1 MNNTQEFL
9 KDLRTTAWRTAGA
22 RFNAARRL
30 KRRDWLA
37 TFSIAM
43 FSAISVAL
51 AVIQR
56 VYSFQAGTPAD
67 NYVTTLAVCIGLFV
81 VVISLIEWGSANAV
95 KADTLHRNA
104 EALNEFQR
112 KLEQILAIAADGRA
126 HEPNDI
132 TALREEYERIKGQ
145 CPYNHEPI
153 DDNLFRAC
161 HRLSPEFGDSTGKP
175 KITRIRASWVM
186 LQSVIATIWYF
197 SFFWFVILALLWAT
211 PW

>member
-1 MNNTQEFL
+1 MNNAREFL
-9 KDLRTTAWRTAGA
+9 KDLRVTAWRTAGA

-30 KRRDWLA
+30 KRRDWVA

-56 VYSFQAGTPAD
+56 VYSFEVGTAAD

-95 KADTLHRNA
+95 KADILYRNA
-104 EALNEFQR
+104 ETLNEFQR
-112 KLEQILAIAADGRA
+112 KLEQMLAVAADDSA
-126 HEPNDI
+126 LEANDI
-132 TALREEYERIKGQ
+132 TALREEYERIKRQ
-145 CPYNHEPI
+145 CPYNHEPV

-175 KITRIRASWVM
+175 KITRIHAGWVM
-186 LQSVIATIWYF
+186 FQSVIAAIWHF